1 MCLISEREVKYDDSK
16 KNIKKSAVLLVSL
29 ALLLMVTAGA
39 TLAYYF
45 TKDDPITNTFTP
57 SQVACA
63 VVEGTNAPVDGA
75 TVNTGKTKE
84 DVKIKNTGDTDA
96 YIRVALVVNWMK
108 QDGTVWAAKP
118 VLGTDYEMVLDLS
131 NGWSQGADGYY
142 YYSAAVAKDNM
153 TGALI
158 TSASQLQDAPE
169 GYQLSIEIVAEAIQA
184 EGIDASYT
192 AQQAWQLAAKA
203 N

>member
-1 MCLISEREVKYDDSK
+1 MK

-29 ALLLMVTAGA
+29 ALLLLVTAGA

-45 TKDDPITNTFTP
+45 TKTGSVTNTFTP

-63 VVEGTNAPVDGA
+63 VVEGTNAPVDGD
-75 TVNTGKTKE
+75 TVDTGDTKE

-96 YIRVALVVNWMK
+96 YIRVALVVNWMN
-108 QDGTVWAAKP
+108 DNGNVWGTKP
-118 VLGTDYEMVLDLS
+118 VEGTDYNMTLDLA
-131 NGWSQGADGYY
+131 NGWSKGSDGYY
-142 YYSAAVAKDNM
+142 YYNTKVAKDQL
-153 TGALI
+153 TPILI
-158 TSASQLQDAPE
+158 DEANVLKAGPKGTDGTQ
-169 GYQLSIEIVAEAIQA
+169 YYLSIEIVAEAIQA

>member
-1 MCLISEREVKYDDSK
+1 MK
-16 KNIKKSAVLLVSL
+16 KNMKKSATLLISL
-29 ALLLMVTAGA
+29 ALLLLVTAGA

-45 TKDDPITNTFTP
+45 TKTGSVTNTFTP

-75 TVNTGKTKE
+75 TVNTGNTKE

-108 QDGTVWAAKP
+108 QDGTVWAVKP
-118 VLGTDYEMVLDLS
+118 VPDTDYKMVLNLS

-142 YYSAAVAKDNM
+142 YYSSAVAKDNM
-153 TGALI
+153 TGTLI
-158 TSASQLQDAPE
+158 TSAVQLQDAPE
-169 GYQLSIEIVAEAIQA
+169 ADYSLSIEIVAEAIQA
-184 EGIDASYT
+184 DGIAASYT
-192 AQQAWQLAAKA
+192 AQEAWQLAAKA